1 MRFVNF
7 CPERQETLFSGQ
19 IFTDDLT
26 LNEECHNMFIQERQ
40 NNARNVLRFHS
51 STSFCIDWLFCDKT
65 LGSIKDFN
73 MNFDLNHKI
82 PVKLEL
88 RLGLTVPLGVQ
99 YWVA

>member
-65 LGSIKDFN
+65 LVSIRDFN
-73 MNFDLNHKI
+73 MNFDIYGTIFLWFCAK
-82 PVKLEL
+82 
-88 RLGLTVPLGVQ
+88 VQ
-99 YWVA
+99 INIYRNIL

>member
-65 LGSIKDFN
+65 LVSIRDLN
-73 MNFDLNHKI
+73 MNFLYSWHDFVLLRFFK
-82 PVKLEL
+82 KL
-88 RLGLTVPLGVQ
+88 
-99 YWVA
+99 

>member
-65 LGSIKDFN
+65 LVSIRDLN
-73 MNFDLNHKI
+73 MNFLYLWHDFSHGF
-82 PVKLEL
+82 VKKCKSTFIEIIL
-88 RLGLTVPLGVQ
+88 
-99 YWVA
+99 

>member
-51 STSFCIDWLFCDKT
+51 STSFVLIGFFV
-65 LGSIKDFN
+65 IK
-73 MNFDLNHKI
+73 H
-82 PVKLEL
+82 
-88 RLGLTVPLGVQ
+88 
-99 YWVA
+99 

>member
-51 STSFCIDWLFCDKT
+51 STSFCIDCLFCDKT
-65 LGSIKDFN
+65 LVSIRDFN
-73 MNFDLNHKI
+73 MNFDI
-82 PVKLEL
+82 SYGFVKKCKSTFIEIIL
-88 RLGLTVPLGVQ
+88 
-99 YWVA
+99 